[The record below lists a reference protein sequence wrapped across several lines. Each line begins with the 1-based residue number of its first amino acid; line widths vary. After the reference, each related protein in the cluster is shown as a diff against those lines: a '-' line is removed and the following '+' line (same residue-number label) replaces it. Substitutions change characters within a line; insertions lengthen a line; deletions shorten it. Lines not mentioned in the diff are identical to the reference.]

1 MTPRKSP
8 GDVAK
13 RLAKD
18 PTASKLRIHP
28 RELADLVHMQAIRLA
43 YLSVLCDNYPA
54 CQSYDGPALREM
66 AGCLDTLDDHLRK
79 HPQEKET
86 HGNH

>member
-8 GDVAK
+8 RDVAG

-18 PTASKLRIHP
+18 PTISKLRIHP
-28 RELADLVHMQAIRLA
+28 RELADLVHMQAMRLA
-43 YLSVLCDNYPA
+43 YLAVLCDSCAA
-54 CQSYDGPALREM
+54 CQPYDGPALREM
-66 AGCLDTLDDHLRK
+66 ASCLDTLDDRLRK

-86 HGNH
+86 HGDH

>member
-28 RELADLVHMQAIRLA
+28 RELADLVHMQAMRLA
-43 YLSVLCDNYPA
+43 YLAVLCENCAA

-66 AGCLDTLDDHLRK
+66 AACLDTLDDRLRK
-79 HPQEKET
+79 HPHDKET
-86 HGNH
+86 YGDH